1 MSAIRTFVR
10 REPVLLTALLAALIT
25 SFFVLPDRAYLS
37 YFDVRTLA
45 LLYCLMVVVAGLR
58 QAGLFAHLAHTLC
71 EKVSSVRMI
80 GLILVLLCFFSSMV
94 ITNDVALLTFVP
106 FAVVVLGMADRQKE
120 LMLVVVLQTVAA
132 NLGSMLTPVGNPQNL
147 FLYSHYD
154 LDMGVFL
161 QTTFPIW
168 LTSLGLVGLGCL
180 VLPAGRLQPFLG
192 QSPELDTKQLAL
204 HTALFLLCLL
214 VVLRVVT
221 WSVML
226 CALVLTL
233 LILDRKLLLKA
244 DFMLLLTFAA
254 FFVFSGNL
262 ARIPAIDELLRQMLR
277 GREYSV
283 SLLASQVISNVP
295 AALLLSGFTANA
307 RALLLGVNIGG
318 LGTPIAS
325 LASLISLKL
334 YSHSEHAHTGRYLW
348 LFTLVNVILL
358 AILSAARSLL

>member
-1 MSAIRTFVR
+1 MRVVTW
-10 REPVLLTALLAALIT
+10 PV
-25 SFFVLPDRAYLS
+25 
-37 YFDVRTLA
+37 
-45 LLYCLMVVVAGLR
+45 M
-58 QAGLFAHLAHTLC
+58 
-71 EKVSSVRMI
+71 
-80 GLILVLLCFFSSMV
+80 
-94 ITNDVALLTFVP
+94 
-106 FAVVVLGMADRQKE
+106 LGV
-120 LMLVVVLQTVAA
+120 LVVVL
-132 NLGSMLTPVGNPQNL
+132 
-147 FLYSHYD
+147 
-154 LDMGVFL
+154 
-161 QTTFPIW
+161 
-168 LTSLGLVGLGCL
+168 LV
-180 VLPAGRLQPFLG
+180 
-192 QSPELDTKQLAL
+192 
-204 HTALFLLCLL
+204 
-214 VVLRVVT
+214 
-221 WSVML
+221 
-226 CALVLTL
+226 
-233 LILDRKLLLKA
+233 LDRKLLLKA

-262 ARIPAIDELLRQMLR
+262 ARIPAIDELLRQILR